1 MRDPR
6 LDLALSLAAEGG
18 RRAVAS
24 LGHVSSAW
32 KRPGERI
39 TSVDTE
45 IQSRMLREI
54 QTWFPGDGVVA
65 EEAGGRLG
73 VDREFVWALD
83 PLDGTNNF
91 ALGLPCFAVSVGIL
105 RAGEPYAGV
114 VHDPNTGLVVH
125 ALRGGGAFSGERR
138 LALAAQPLHG
148 ASNVCVRAP
157 VSPALRPLVDTWLA
171 RHKLRAFGS
180 VALHLAYAAMGAIDL
195 VVDDRATLWDIA
207 AGGTILLEAG
217 GSLSALDG
225 APLFPIDLAR
235 VHDAPMPFVA
245 GNGGAHGEAVAALA
259 REPAFDVLRSPRRLG
274 LEPHRRAQ

>member
-32 KRPGERI
+32 KRPGERV

-83 PLDGTNNF
+83 
-91 ALGLPCFAVSVGIL
+91 
-105 RAGEPYAGV
+105 
-114 VHDPNTGLVVH
+114 
-125 ALRGGGAFSGERR
+125 
-138 LALAAQPLHG
+138 
-148 ASNVCVRAP
+148 
-157 VSPALRPLVDTWLA
+157 VDE
-171 RHKLRAFGS
+171 
-180 VALHLAYAAMGAIDL
+180 
-195 VVDDRATLWDIA
+195 RATLWDIA

-225 APLFPIDLAR
+225 APLFPVDLAR
-235 VHDAPMPFVA
+235 VLDAPMPFVA

-274 LEPHRRAQ
+274 LEPDRRAQ